1 MILSS
6 IACFK
11 IITRR
16 CATASI
22 NSRKR
27 KRKYRN
33 KSSITNAERR
43 EKLAEYYEAG
53 SKVNLIGCS
62 DLPTVENVGFAE
74 KRLQHDGKAIVTIY
88 PAMNFQRRPKL
99 MLNWTPDEEFDP
111 TFKFKPA
118 KENLTL
124 RPETQAFLRG
134 RPSVTRCN
142 NLNIWVQNY

>member
-1 MILSS
+1 MTLK
-6 IACFK
+6 IA
-11 IITRR
+11 
-16 CATASI
+16 
-22 NSRKR
+22 
-27 KRKYRN
+27 RN
-33 KSSITNAERR
+33 LCTVAVKPEM
-43 EKLAEYYEAG
+43 
-53 SKVNLIGCS
+53 SKVNRKKELIEIYKKAGSNCKLVGS
-62 DLPTVENVGFAE
+62 SHLPYVKNVGFAE

>member
-6 IACFK
+6 ISCFN
-11 IITRR
+11 IFSRR

-22 NSRKR
+22 NARKR
-27 KRKYRN
+27 KRKY
-33 KSSITNAERR
+33 KKKSITRAERR

-62 DLPTVENVGFAE
+62 DLPSVENVGFAE

-99 MLNWTPDEEFDP
+99 MLNWTSDEDFDP

-124 RPETQAFLRG
+124 KPETQAFLRG